1 MLFVKEEDSGIWN
14 ADVGSNNRLANST
27 RVAMGDVLLLFSG
40 DNKNGV
46 DSSWGDDILSLRHSI
61 CCLKRSMMET
71 VKRRS
76 ANT

>member
-27 RVAMGDVLLLFSG
+27 RVAIGDVLLLFSG
-40 DNKNGV
+40 DSKNGV
-46 DSSWGDDILSLRHSI
+46 DSSSDILSLRHSI